1 MTAEAAPPR
10 PRKFWRYCLL
20 LLGIIL
26 LSLAGFSWYAT
37 TDAFQARVR
46 RRVVDEIERVTGG
59 KVELGGFHTIPFRF
73 RVEIRNLTIHG
84 KEAPSEIPYAH
95 FDRLLAKVKIIS
107 VLGAEVGF
115 DSLVLEHPVIHIIT
129 YPDGTTNQP
138 VPKIERASRETPV
151 EQLFALS
158 IGRLEFR
165 QGMAIWNDKKIPLDF
180 DVNDVSADMSYSLL
194 HRRYDTNLLLGKAST
209 RYQDFRPTTWTC
221 EAHFYLYSDS
231 VDIRSVNATSGHS
244 KLTASGKIEHFRDLL
259 LQGKYDVTLDLQ
271 EAGAIAHYPALR
283 RGTLQAAGEGKW
295 SAVDFKSEGKLL
307 LKELQYNDDPVNLR
321 DAAVDANYSVTPQ
334 RLTVSQIN
342 GRVLGGSVAGDVDVV
357 NWLTSPV
364 VRSTKAVKGLRP
376 EEQKG
381 SVRLRFKDFSTAVIA
396 SVFST
401 RARPFNRLNLAG
413 LASGTVE
420 GRWIGKPQNI
430 EPVFA
435 LDLTPPSRLGNG
447 QLPLSGRARGSY
459 RPGPGE
465 LAISE
470 LALSTRATQIR
481 ASGTLSSTASL
492 RLGVT
497 TTDLSEWQ
505 NALALLGHPERL
517 PVILHG
523 HATFNGSA
531 SGKVTNPALA
541 GNLQV
546 QNFDSIVPATERSP
560 ERQIHWDSLT
570 TDVQA
575 SRQAFSARNGT
586 LHHGDTSIRFDVTAN
601 LDHGEFTPSS
611 QFTARVNMRQA
622 DASEILALAGYDYP
636 ISGKMN
642 LHLLSAGTKANPHA
656 EGRVQI
662 RDTVIYGEPVQ
673 HFSAD
678 LRYANGDAELNN
690 ILATHY
696 EATVTGGVT
705 YNAEAHNYH
714 FNLTGK
720 DFDLLRIP
728 SLQQSKVKVEGR
740 MDFTANGSGTMEAPA
755 ITAAIRLRDLTL
767 DGERSG
773 NFVFDATTQGA
784 DLHLVGHSEFE
795 HAELSMDGNIHLRG
809 DWPSQIRLD
818 ATHLDVDSLLR
829 TYFKGRVTGHSAVA
843 GQVELQGPM
852 RRPRELSVKGDLSDF
867 YADIENIKVR
877 NNGPVRFS
885 VNNELLHIDQ
895 LRLIGEGTDLSA
907 NGSLQLTGDRA
918 IDLRAQGS
926 VNLQL
931 IETFNPDFTSS
942 GVVSVDVSVNGSLTR
957 PVMQGRVQIVHGAI
971 AYAELP
977 SGLSEINGALV
988 FNQNRLQIETLT
1000 ARTGGG
1006 AVTFSG
1012 YATTYNHLLSFDL
1025 NVTGQG
1031 VRLRYPPGV
1040 SSTADADLHFVGTNA
1055 ESTLSGDIVV
1065 NKLAF
1070 TPGFDFG
1077 AYLQRTAQQSALPQ
1091 TNPLLNR
1098 IRMDV
1103 HIVTAPELQ
1112 MQTAVVRLSGD
1123 ADLRLRGTAAKPVL
1137 LGRADIL
1144 EGEAYFNGA
1153 KYRLERGE
1161 INFSNP
1167 VTTTPVLDLQAATR
1181 VRDYDITINVN
1192 GEPDK
1197 LHVIYRSEPPLPE
1210 SDVIALLALGR
1221 TQEESAQ
1228 IQASGQTN
1236 FNSEA
1241 SSLILT
1247 EALNA
1252 TISNRAQR
1260 LFGVSR
1266 IKIDPQGL
1274 STETTPIRG
1283 PQVTIEQQVA
1293 NNLTLTYSTNV
1304 SQASQQIIQVEY
1316 NVSRNVSIVGIRDQ
1330 NGVVSFDV
1338 RIRQRKK

>member
-1 MTAEAAPPR
+1 MTEEAAPPR
-10 PRKFWRYCLL
+10 PRKFWRYSVVLF
-20 LLGIIL
+20 GVFIL
-26 LSLAGFSWYAT
+26 TLAGISWYAT

-59 KVELGGFHTIPFRF
+59 RVELGGFHTTPFRF

-95 FDRLLAKVKIIS
+95 FDRLLAQVKIIS

-138 VPKIERASRETPV
+138 EPKVERASTETPV
-151 EQLFALS
+151 EQIFALS

-165 QGMAIWNDKKIPLDF
+165 QGVAIWNEKKIPLDF
-180 DVNDVSADMSYSLL
+180 DVNDVSADMTYSLL
-194 HRRYDTNLLLGKAST
+194 HRRYDANVLLGKAST
-209 RYQDFRPTTWTC
+209 RYKDFRPTAWTC

-231 VDIRSVNATSGHS
+231 VEIRSVSATSGHS
-244 KLTASGKIEHFRDLL
+244 RLTASGKIQNFRDPTA
-259 LQGKYDVTLDLQ
+259 QGKYDIILDLQ
-271 EAGAIAHYPALR
+271 EAGAIAHDPALR
-283 RGTLQAAGEGKW
+283 KGTVQTSGEGQW
-295 SAVDFKSEGKLL
+295 SAADFKSEGKLL
-307 LKELQYNDDPVNLR
+307 LRELQYNTDTVNLR
-321 DAAVDANYSVTPQ
+321 DATLSASYAVTPL
-334 RLTVSQIN
+334 RLTVSQIDA
-342 GRVLGGSVAGDVDVV
+342 RVLGGSAVGDLDVV
-357 NWLTSPV
+357 NWQASPV
-364 VRSTKAVKGLRP
+364 AKSAKAVKGVRA

-381 SVRLRFKDFSTAVIA
+381 NVRLRFKDFSTAVIA

-401 RARPFNRLNLAG
+401 RSRPLNRLNLAG

-420 GRWIGKPQNI
+420 GRWTGKPQNV

-435 LDLTPPSRLGNG
+435 LDFTPPARLGSG

-459 RPGPGE
+459 RPGAGE
-465 LAISE
+465 LEISE
-470 LALSTRATQIR
+470 LALNTRATQFR
-481 ASGTLSSTASL
+481 ASGSLSSAASL
-492 RLGVT
+492 RVGVT

-505 NALALLGHPERL
+505 NTLALLGHPQHL

-523 HATFNGSA
+523 HAAFNGSA
-531 SGKVTNPALA
+531 SGKLINPSLA
-541 GNLQV
+541 GNLQA
-546 QNFDSIVPATERSP
+546 QDFDFIVPATERSP
-560 ERQIHWDSLT
+560 EREIHWDSLAA
-570 TDVQA
+570 DVQA
-575 SRQAFSARNGT
+575 SRQAFSARNGS

-601 LDHGEFTPSS
+601 FDHGEFSPTS
-611 QFTARVNMRQA
+611 QYTARVNMREA

-636 ISGKMN
+636 IAGKMN
-642 LHLLSAGTKANPHA
+642 LHLLSAGTRANPHA
-656 EGRVQI
+656 EGKVQI
-662 RDTVIYGEPVQ
+662 RNTEIYGEPLQ

-690 ILATHY
+690 IQIVHF
-696 EATVTGGVT
+696 EANVTGGVT
-705 YNAEAHNYH
+705 YNTENHNYH

-728 SLQQSKVKVEGR
+728 SLQQTKVKVEGR
-740 MDFTANGSGTMEAPA
+740 MDFTASGSGTMDAPT

-795 HAELSMDGNIHLRG
+795 HAELTMDGNIHLRA
-809 DWPSQIRLD
+809 DWPSQIRLR

-829 TYFKGRVTGHSAVA
+829 TYFKGRVTGHSAIA
-843 GQVELQGPM
+843 GELELQGPM
-852 RRPRELSVKGDLSDF
+852 RHPRELNVKGDLSDF

-877 NNGPVRFS
+877 NNGPVRFA
-885 VNNELLHIDQ
+885 VNNEMLHVDQ
-895 LRLIGEGTDLSA
+895 MRLIGEGTDLSA
-907 NGSLQLTGDRA
+907 NGSLQLTGERMV
-918 IDLRAQGS
+918 DLRAQGS
-926 VNLQL
+926 LNLQL

-942 GVVSVDVSVNGSLTR
+942 GVVSVDVSVNGSLAR
-957 PVMQGRVQIVHGAI
+957 PVMQGRVQIAHGAI
-971 AYAELP
+971 AYADLP
-977 SGLSEINGALV
+977 SGLSEINGTLV

-1006 AVTFSG
+1006 AVTFAG

-1098 IRMDV
+1098 VRMDV

-1228 IQASGQTN
+1228 IQASGQSN

-1252 TISNRAQR
+1252 TLSNRVQR

-1293 NNLTLTYSTNV
+1293 NNLTITYSTNV